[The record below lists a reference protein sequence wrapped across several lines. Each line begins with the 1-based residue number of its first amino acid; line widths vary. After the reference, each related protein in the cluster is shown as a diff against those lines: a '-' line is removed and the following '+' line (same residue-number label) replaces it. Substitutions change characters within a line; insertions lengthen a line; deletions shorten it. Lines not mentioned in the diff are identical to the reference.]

1 MEIIFYDGG
10 LKLQNSNVKVF
21 GIAGWR
27 LVPEEPRHNTWH
39 NALYDASK
47 IQNIDLE
54 YLGLINTYKTNWI
67 EQILPDS
74 ILKRFPYLSPLS
86 FFRILKKIRS
96 SRSEQTILYIFE
108 GSFFWV
114 FLLNC
119 LRIFVPNCVII
130 CNLFSSSRYDSR
142 FYRNQ
147 KMKPWYR
154 LFFRMIQNNEG
165 IIITFDTQL
174 MSSKVNR
181 HIKNG
186 LIRFPV
192 PSSFP
197 FNKRDSLKA
206 SGHYRVLVNLRSYP
220 IEDLHFLLQNSCSLC
235 TFVFPRGPL
244 ATTPLS
250 IEFGKYRNASFDR
263 SVIPVTEYQDYIDT
277 FDYMIFLYK
286 PSIDASGR
294 ILDSI
299 TRGVPICVPKQATEW
314 SYISKTWSQSNLF
327 DWNSPSDIAKTLN
340 HPIFDNATVNGA
352 PPFTPNGSLGEIIDL
367 GTSPNQSQRD
377 NLFVNK
383 ALVIFA
389 LMLHSSVCAGASFT
403 YQLSMKLKSCVWR

>member
-1 MEIIFYDGG
+1 V
-10 LKLQNSNVKVF
+10 LQEVGAKMTSPKVKVF

-39 NALYDASK
+39 NALSDASK

-54 YLGLINTYKTNWI
+54 YLGLINTHKTNWI
-67 EQILPDS
+67 KQLLPDS
-74 ILKRFPYLSPLS
+74 ILKRFPYIGPFS

-96 SRSEQTILYIFE
+96 SRSEKTILYIFE
-108 GSFFWV
+108 GSLFWV
-114 FLLNC
+114 FVLNSV
-119 LRIFVPNCVII
+119 RVFVPNCVII
-130 CNLFSSSRYDSR
+130 CNLFPSSRYDSR
-142 FYRNQ
+142 FYKNE

-154 LFFRMIQNNEG
+154 LFFRIIQHNKRV
-165 IIITFDTQL
+165 IITFDTQL
-174 MSSKVNR
+174 MSSKVNKY
-181 HIKNG
+181 IKNK
-186 LIRFPV
+186 INRFPV

-220 IEDLHFLLQNSCSLC
+220 TEEIHFLLQNSCSLC

-250 IEFGKYRNASFDR
+250 IEFGKYRNASFDG

-277 FDYMIFLYK
+277 FDYMIFLYR

-299 TRGVPICVPKQATEW
+299 TRGVPICVPKQAIEW
-314 SYISKTWSQSNLF
+314 SYISKTWGQSNLF
-327 DWNSPSDIAKTLN
+327 DWNSPDDIARTFN
-340 HPIFDNATVNGA
+340 HPIFNSATINGA
-352 PPFTPNGSLGEIIDL
+352 PPFTPNGSLDEIIKL

-377 NLFVNK
+377 NFFMNK

-389 LMLHSSVCAGASFT
+389 LALHSAICAGASFT
-403 YQLSMKLKSCVWR
+403 YQLGMKLRSFVSR

>member
-1 MEIIFYDGG
+1 MFCDGG
-10 LKLQNSNVKVF
+10 PKLQSSKVKVF

-39 NALYDASK
+39 NALSDASK
-47 IQNIDLE
+47 IQDIDLE

-74 ILKRFPYLSPLS
+74 ILKRFPYISPLS

-96 SRSEQTILYIFE
+96 SRSGQTVLYIFE
-108 GSFFWV
+108 GSLFWV
-114 FLLNC
+114 FVLNC
-119 LRIFVPNCVII
+119 FRIFVPNCVII
-130 CNLFSSSRYDSR
+130 CNLFPSSRYDSR
-142 FYRNQ
+142 FYRNE

-154 LFFRMIQNNEG
+154 LFFRMIQHKKG
-165 IIITFDTQL
+165 SIITFDTQL
-174 MSSKVNR
+174 MTSKVNKY
-181 HIKNG
+181 IKNR
-186 LIRFPV
+186 LNRFPV

-197 FNKRDSLKA
+197 FNKRDRLKT

-220 IEDLHFLLQNSCSLC
+220 TEDIHFLLQNSCSFC

-314 SYISKTWSQSNLF
+314 SHVSKTWGQSNLF
-327 DWNSPSDIAKTLN
+327 DWTSPEDTARTFN
-340 HPIFDNATVNGA
+340 HPIFDSAIVNGA
-352 PPFTPNGSLGEIIDL
+352 PPFTPNGSLHEIIEL
-367 GTSPNQSQRD
+367 GTDPNQTKRD
-377 NLFVNK
+377 NHFMNK
-383 ALVIFA
+383 ALAIFA
-389 LMLHSSVCAGASFT
+389 LVLHFSLCAGASFT
-403 YQLSMKLKSCVWR
+403 YQLSIKLKSFVSR